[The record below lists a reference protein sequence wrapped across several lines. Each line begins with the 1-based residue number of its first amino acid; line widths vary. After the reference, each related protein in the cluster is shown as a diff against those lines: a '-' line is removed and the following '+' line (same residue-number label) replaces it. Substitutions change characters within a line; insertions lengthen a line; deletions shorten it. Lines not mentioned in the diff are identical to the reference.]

1 MFVKN
6 HYILIFVSIL
16 FLGLSAFSQDH
27 YSEKCLTQ
35 VPENFS
41 EIENQNRTTFQYYLD
56 EYYNKFASK
65 TSTAITNVPAK
76 IHIVTDA
83 NGVTQIT
90 EDEIMDEIDEANSF
104 LANSFLEITVCEDV
118 NYIANNQLYFFD
130 IDDQGLLYANNQP
143 DIMNIYF
150 VESIAFGNG
159 NACGYTY
166 LPGNSDQYYDVIVMD
181 NQCTN
186 NPVSTTLIHEFGH
199 HFNLIHTHGDS
210 NEPESTDELVNGSN
224 CSTAGDRVCDTPAD
238 PLINGS
244 NVSSVNCMY
253 TGAATDAM
261 GQFYDP
267 DTSNIMSY
275 SPNTCTDSISIEQY
289 ARMYAGF
296 HTFKSYYK
304 CPSFHIDFDADK
316 NENCDDY
323 MNVEF
328 TDMSVGATAWEWDV
342 DGDDIVDYTEQNP
355 SHVYTPGIY
364 DVALKIFSGSES
376 ITKVFPQFINFPS
389 NLHETSKVNL
399 ELFIIDLNENTWEF
413 KDGSGTILYSGGPY
427 EDAGVFNHEFDV
439 IQSECYTFTIYDSA
453 GNGLG
458 TSDYFFSNGT
468 WNEGS
473 EYYELTTEEGNL
485 IYSNTNFGS
494 EESKLI
500 STNYL
505 SLNQNNSNSI
515 SIYPNP
521 AENYIKIRYQN
532 IIPNSYEIY
541 DTNGR
546 LIKSSFIE
554 NDDSFSVD
562 VSNFE
567 RGLYFISIKSE
578 EKIDNLKFLVK

>member
-1 MFVKN
+1 MIVKN
-6 HYILIFVSIL
+6 HYKLILVSIL
-16 FLGLSAFSQDH
+16 FLNFSAYTQNH
-27 YSEKCLTQ
+27 YIESCLTQ
-35 VPENFS
+35 VPENFY

-56 EYYNKFASK
+56 EYYNKFESK

-76 IHIVTDA
+76 IHILTDA
-83 NGVTQIT
+83 NGVTEIT

-130 IDDQGLLYANNQP
+130 INDQGLLYENNQP

-166 LPGNSDQYYDVIVMD
+166 LPGNPNQYYDVIVMD

-210 NEPESTDELVNGSN
+210 NEPESTDELVNGNN

-253 TGAATDAM
+253 TGNATDSM
-261 GQFYDP
+261 GLFYDP

-289 ARMYAGF
+289 ARMYAGY
-296 HTFKSYYK
+296 HTFKTYYK
-304 CPSFHIDFDADK
+304 CPSFHVDFVADK
-316 NENCDDY
+316 NENCDNY

-328 TDMSVGATAWEWDV
+328 TDMSIGATAWEWDV

-355 SHVYTPGIY
+355 SHVYNPGIY
-364 DVALKIFSGSES
+364 DVVLKIFNGSES
-376 ITKVFPQFINFPS
+376 IIKVFPQFINFPS
-389 NLHETSKVNL
+389 NQHETSKVNL
-399 ELFIIDLNENTWEF
+399 ELFIIDVNENTWEF
-413 KDGSGTILYSGGPY
+413 LNSSGEVLYQGGPY
-427 EDAGVFNHEFDV
+427 EESGIFNHEFDV
-439 IQSECYTFTIYDSA
+439 IQSECYTFTIYDSE

-458 TSDYFFSNGT
+458 TSDYFFSNGI
-468 WNEGS
+468 WIEGS
-473 EYYELTTEEGNL
+473 EYYELTTEEGEY

-505 SLNQNNSNSI
+505 SLYQNNPNSI

-521 AENYIKIRYQN
+521 ADNYIQVRYQN
-532 IIPNSYEIY
+532 IILNSFKIY
-541 DTNGR
+541 DINGR
-546 LIKSSFIE
+546 LIKSRFIE
-554 NDDSFSVD
+554 DNDGFSID

-567 RGLYFISIKSE
+567 RGLYFISIKSQ